1 MRIIKKIVPGI
12 FFIIGSFG
20 VNAQTDSVYSFTLS
34 QAQEFAVKNNL
45 NAKNAQLDI
54 ESAHKKVWETTA
66 IGLPQFST
74 TANYQH
80 NFKYLFLCGG
90 LTINCSLIWTNGDGV
105 NTNSSL
111 RQHNF

>member
-34 QAQEFAVKNNL
+34 QAQEFAIKNNL

-54 ESAHKKVWETTA
+54 ESAYKKVWETTA
-66 IGLPQFST
+66 IGLPQLNV

-80 NFKYLFLCGG
+80 NFNGTRISSWRRIKCG
-90 LTINCSLIWTNGDGV
+90 
-105 NTNSSL
+105 
-111 RQHNF
+111 